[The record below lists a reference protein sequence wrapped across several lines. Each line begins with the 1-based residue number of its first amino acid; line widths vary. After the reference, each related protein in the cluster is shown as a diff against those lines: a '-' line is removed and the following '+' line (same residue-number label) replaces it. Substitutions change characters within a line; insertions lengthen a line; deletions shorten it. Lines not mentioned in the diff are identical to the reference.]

1 MKKTFLVAFLF
12 TFFIVNVNAQKK
24 FNELIGLE
32 TYEQA
37 NAELAQ
43 ATPNDRRIVFMGNSI
58 TRHWVKNHPSFFDD
72 NNFVGR
78 GISGQTSA
86 QMLSRFRND
95 VVALNPIAVVIN
107 AGTNDI
113 AENTGKYDPS
123 FTLGNIKSMADIAR
137 ANNIQVILTSV
148 LPAGA
153 FRWNTEI
160 TDSVEKIEALN
171 KEIKAYAEKM
181 NFIYV
186 DYYSQL
192 KDENGAL
199 KAEFGED
206 GVHPNSDCYLV
217 MEEIL
222 LTTLGIKK

>member
-43 ATPNDRRIVFMGNSI
+43 TTPNERRIVFMGNSI

-72 NNFVGR
+72 NNFIGR

-153 FRWNTEI
+153 FRWNPEI
-160 TDSVEKIEALN
+160 KDSVEKIEALN
-171 KEIKAYAEKM
+171 REIKAYAEKM

-186 DYYSQL
+186 DYHSHL

-222 LTTLGIKK
+222 LTTLGLKK